1 MRNLLLISFTYLQII
16 LLIPTSSK
24 SQQLTGRE
32 VNEKSN
38 CLCFQSK
45 IMFDD
50 SSLEKIVLHPE
61 EVLANSDSFWA
72 NDPSYQLVKLWHQR
86 ISFPIPMD
94 QWKGWVQ
101 SFKNIPVEERKNNTQ
116 LIAAKSIMNKEKE
129 FSDKAIPFIC
139 SFLPKDCSNISTTI
153 YFTTAI
159 MASGF
164 QMDDNIVI
172 YGANADRDNL
182 FIHELFH
189 QGFNKCKPK
198 DCKSNIKDST
208 VNQIYND
215 IQNEGM
221 ATYVG
226 YKALKEFPNY
236 DPDPKRDD
244 YRFLNDLKIRNRLF
258 ERLND
263 VLKKVP
269 LLVGTKVGQKELQ
282 DSLWQVGTND
292 RAIYI
297 VGCYMAMIIDEKLG
311 RNALVETISKG
322 SKLFLQTYNSL
333 VEEKYMV
340 FDLYLF

>member
-1 MRNLLLISFTYLQII
+1 VRNLLLISFTYLQII
-16 LLIPTSSK
+16 LLIPASSK
-24 SQQLTGRE
+24 SQQLTPKE
-32 VNEKSN
+32 FNESSK
-38 CLCFQSK
+38 CPCFQSK
-45 IMFDD
+45 IRFDD

-72 NDPSYQLVKLWHQR
+72 NDSSYQLVKLWHQR
-86 ISFPIPMD
+86 ISFPIPLD
-94 QWKGWVQ
+94 QWKGWMQ
-101 SFKNIPVEERKNNTQ
+101 SFKNIPVEERKKNTQ
-116 LIAAKSIMNKEKE
+116 LIAAKSMMGKEKE
-129 FSDKAIPFIC
+129 FNDKAIPFIC
-139 SFLPKDCSNISTTI
+139 SFLPKDCPDISTTI

-164 QMDDNIVI
+164 QMGNSIVI
-172 YGANADRDNL
+172 YGSNADKDNL

-189 QGFNKCKPK
+189 QGFNKCKPTDHK
-198 DCKSNIKDST
+198 CSIKDST
-208 VNQIYND
+208 VNQIFND
-215 IQNEGM
+215 IQNEGI

-226 YKALKEFPNY
+226 YKALNEFPKF

-244 YRFLNDLKIRNRLF
+244 YRFFTDLKTRKRLF

-263 VLKKVP
+263 ILKKVP
-269 LLVGTKVGQKELQ
+269 LLVDTKVGQKELQ

-322 SKLFLQTYNSL
+322 PKSFLDSYNSL
-333 VEEKYMV
+333 VEEKYLV
-340 FDLYLF
+340 FDLYK